1 LLFSYQLCPERR
13 ETIKAG
19 GERDSDIKLKGEKGK
34 YMTREDIKKHFPDAT
49 DDQISALLDIN
60 SRDIGKHKTAAE
72 TAQKELAEAKNTI
85 LDLEKNKG
93 DVAALQK
100 TIDEYKAADEKRQ
113 ADEKTAA
120 ERADRLGRFDKAHAE
135 SGKDRKW
142 LNDYTKNGIFAEFE
156 KALADEANKGKSD
169 AQIYASLVNDEKG
182 VKPGLFQAQVTGGY
196 MPGMGSTPSG
206 DQAYIQAKY
215 KNNPFVTGAI

>member
-1 LLFSYQLCPERR
+1 
-13 ETIKAG
+13 
-19 GERDSDIKLKGEKGK
+19 
-34 YMTREDIKKHFPDAT
+34 MTREDIKKHFPDAT

-72 TAQKELAEAKNTI
+72 TAQSELKTANETI
-85 LDLEKNKG
+85 SNLERNQT
-93 DVAALQK
+93 DAAALQK
-100 TIDEYKAADEKRQ
+100 TIDDYKAAEAKRQ
-113 ADEKTAA
+113 ADEKAAA
-120 ERADRLGRFDKAHAE
+120 ERADRLGRFDKAHSE

-196 MPGMGSTPSG
+196 MPGMGSAPSG